1 MNKIKEYKW
10 VWVTLVLVITSI
22 CFAIHLYQIGPP
34 EDPGRHP
41 PELSGELQLIDHNE
55 SSNTLTYLVQLNES
69 SATPPLVNRHTNT
82 SLITTKIIT
91 HNESITDVDW
101 EYIER
106 EEDNKITTGDKVIL
120 YNASEYLNKDFR
132 LRIQSDWYQG
142 YIEGDIEIK
151 ESG

>member
-34 EDPGRHP
+34 EDPGRSP
-41 PELSGELQLIDHNE
+41 RLSGELQLIDHNE

-69 SATPPLVNRHTNT
+69 SANPSLVNHDT
-82 SLITTKIIT
+82 SYITAKIIT
-91 HNESITDVDW
+91 HNENITDVDW
-101 EYIER
+101 EYR
-106 EEDNKITTGDKVIL
+106 DRDEDNQITTGDEVIL

-132 LRIQSDWYQG
+132 LRIQSERYHG